1 MAALEGLVATLE
13 VCPILALL
21 EYCLNCLQLFDVL
34 QTHTQGRDSFSSHV
48 FHIAASPPDGSTRP
62 LCNESPALDEVNWE
76 TLPLEIKK
84 VCFMNSPSLS
94 VVLTYAF

>member
-13 VCPILALL
+13 VCAMLASLL
-21 EYCLNCLQLFDVL
+21 SYSDHLQLFDIL
-34 QTHTQGRDSFSSHV
+34 QTHTQGRDNLSSHV
-48 FHIAASPPDGSTRP
+48 FHIAAFPPDDSTHP

-84 VCFMNSPSLS
+84 VCCMTSLRPFIS
-94 VVLTYAF
+94 KYAS